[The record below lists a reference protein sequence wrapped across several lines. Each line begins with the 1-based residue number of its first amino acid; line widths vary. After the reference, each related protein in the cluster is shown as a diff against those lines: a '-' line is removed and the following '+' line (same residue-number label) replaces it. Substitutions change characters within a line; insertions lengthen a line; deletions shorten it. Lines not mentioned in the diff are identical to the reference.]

1 MARPI
6 RIRDPRLRVAL
17 VTGACS
23 GIGRAFAERLAALGF
38 ELVVVSNRPEP
49 LAAAARELAAAHGV
63 KVHPI
68 VSDLSRPEAAE
79 ELHAAVAARG
89 VAVDVLVSNAGCFF
103 FGETVDVPPERAQTM
118 LGLHVVT
125 PSLLLARFGRDMR
138 ERGYGQLLVVA
149 SISAWRDFP
158 GISHYGASKRYLRG
172 FACSLRSELGVYGV
186 NVTCLSPGPTA
197 TGLFDPDT
205 AATRRGKQL
214 GLFAEPAA
222 VADAGLRALFAGR
235 AEVIPGLLNRLM
247 AWGAALTPQWLI
259 DLVRRRAP
267 WLPPRGARS

>member
-1 MARPI
+1 MSRPI
-6 RIRDPRLRVAL
+6 RSRDPRLRVAL

-23 GIGRAFAERLAALGF
+23 GIGRAFAERLASLGF
-38 ELVVVSNRPEP
+38 ELVVVSDRPES
-49 LAAAARELAAAHGV
+49 LAAAARELAAMHGV
-63 KVHPI
+63 KVHEI
-68 VSDLSRPEAAE
+68 VSDLARPEAAA

-89 VAVDVLVSNAGCFF
+89 LVVDVLVSNAGCFF
-103 FGETVDVPPERAQTM
+103 FGETVDVSPERVQAM

-172 FACSLRSELGVYGV
+172 FARSLRSELGVYGV

-197 TGLFDPDT
+197 TGLFDPGT
-205 AATRRGKQL
+205 AAIRRGKQL
-214 GLFAEPAA
+214 GFFAEPAA
-222 VADAGLRALFAGR
+222 VADAGLRGLFAGR
-235 AEVIPGLLNRLM
+235 AEVIPGLRSRLM

-259 DLVRRRAP
+259 DLVRRRGP
-267 WLPPRGARS
+267 WLPPRRARS